1 MEDKA
6 IVVGVTEDNQVGH
19 ISLDEILA
27 EIRFN

>member
-6 IVVGVTEDNQVGH
+6 IVVGVTEDNQVGQV
-19 ISLDEILA
+19 SLDEILA